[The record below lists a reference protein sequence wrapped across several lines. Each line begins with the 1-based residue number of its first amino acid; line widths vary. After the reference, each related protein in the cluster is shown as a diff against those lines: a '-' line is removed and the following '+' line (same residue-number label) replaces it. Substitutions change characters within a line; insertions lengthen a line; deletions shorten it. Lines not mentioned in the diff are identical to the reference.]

1 MMFYLIFFHQMF
13 FFFYKKLDFNPYTH
27 LSDLSTKQTEYEQ
40 NRIIELLLQ
49 SCPL

>member
-1 MMFYLIFFHQMF
+1 MFYLIVFHQMF